1 MNLAELINTVKD
13 LKGKDPAM
21 VAMQFMATPTGMK
34 LVQGAMQGK
43 QNLDKS
49 LEGFWNFLGIPSFSD
64 HSAVNRAIGHVGKRL
79 KDVEK
84 DMSEM
89 DTALRAL
96 ETILEKRIQELREEL
111 DEPEDAGAAA
121 APAKPAKKTIAPK
134 ETKAAKAAKAAKS
147 AKPAKAAAK
156 KSAVKKAAPKAAKS
170 KIKLRS
176 EAVPSAPAAAKK
188 PGADKA
194 KAAPGKSKPMLA
206 SRPSSAVTAA
216 SMLDINLKR

>member
-111 DEPEDAGAAA
+111 DEPEDATATA
-121 APAKPAKKTIAPK
+121 APVKPAKKPIAQK
-134 ETKAAKAAKAAKS
+134 KAKAAKAAKS